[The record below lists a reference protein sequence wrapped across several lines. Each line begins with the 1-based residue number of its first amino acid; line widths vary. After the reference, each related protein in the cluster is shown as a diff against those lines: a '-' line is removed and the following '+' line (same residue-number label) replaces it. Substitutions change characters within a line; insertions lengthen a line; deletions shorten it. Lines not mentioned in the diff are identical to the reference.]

1 MRLRP
6 CNLGSERNTES
17 GSRQERR
24 EMMGAVKG
32 GKKEGKEN
40 KGIRVRRRRWGR
52 KEGFKNRNC
61 VFVCVCV
68 WSVCIC
74 VFANFSMC
82 VCASVCRCCYLCLCK

>member
-40 KGIRVRRRRWGR
+40 KGIRVRRRRWGK

-61 VFVCVCV
+61 VFVCQYVY
-68 WSVCIC
+68 
-74 VFANFSMC
+74 VF
-82 VCASVCRCCYLCLCK
+82 V